1 MKPSVVII
9 INNLT
14 TNKNLKSFKNLIFID
29 FWLINL
35 IGFSIF
41 VK

>member
-1 MKPSVVII
+1 MKQSVVII

-29 FWLINL
+29 F
-35 IGFSIF
+35 
-41 VK
+41 